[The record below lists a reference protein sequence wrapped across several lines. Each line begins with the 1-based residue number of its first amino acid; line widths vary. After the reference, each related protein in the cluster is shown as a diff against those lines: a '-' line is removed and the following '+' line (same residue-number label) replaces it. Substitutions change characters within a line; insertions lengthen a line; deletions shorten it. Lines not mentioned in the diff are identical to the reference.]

1 MSNLVVRSLT
11 GGVFVAILL
20 GSIFW
25 NEIAATGVL
34 SVFFLLGINEF
45 NSLFK
50 GHEEISLNSSVNMLF
65 GVSIFT
71 LLNLALF
78 DVIPSVF
85 SLAIIPFMFIMNA
98 TELWRKEKNPIQNM
112 AVSTF
117 GLIYLIIPF
126 FLMIYLNYTDQL
138 RHGEETFFPLLAGFF
153 LLVWTNDTFAYLT
166 GMMIGKHK
174 LFERIS
180 PKKTWEGTIG
190 GAIFTILVGYIISI
204 CTANDDTILWVI
216 AGVVIAPFATI
227 GDLLESQIKR
237 SLGIKDSG
245 TILPGHGGILDR
257 FDAALFA
264 IPIFA
269 TWTYIFYNFYN

>member
-11 GGVFVAILL
+11 GGVFVAVLL

-25 NEIAATGVL
+25 NEIAATAVL
-34 SVFFLLGINEF
+34 SLFFLLGLNEF
-45 NSLFK
+45 NHLFK
-50 GHEEISLNSSVNMLF
+50 GHQEISLNSTVNLLF

-71 LLNLALF
+71 LLIITLFNL
-78 DVIPSVF
+78 IPSVF
-85 SLAIIPFMFIMNA
+85 SLAVIPLVFIMNA

-112 AVSTF
+112 AVGTF

-126 FLMIYLNYTDQL
+126 FLMIYLNYTDHL
-138 RHGEETFFPLLAGFF
+138 RNSEQTFFPLLAGFF

-166 GMMIGKHK
+166 GMMIGKYK

-190 GAIFTILVGYIISI
+190 GSLFTILVGYVISLS
-204 CTANDDTILWVI
+204 TAQDDTSYWLISG
-216 AGVVIAPFATI
+216 AMIAPFATI

-245 TILPGHGGILDR
+245 NILPGHGGILDR

-269 TWTYIFYNFYN
+269 TWTYIFYNFFN

>member
-50 GHEEISLNSSVNMLF
+50 GHEQISLNSSVNMIF

-71 LLNLALF
+71 LLILALF

-190 GAIFTILVGYIISI
+190 GAIFTILVGYIISL
-204 CTANDDTILWVI
+204 CTVQDDTILWVI

-245 TILPGHGGILDR
+245 NILPGHGGILDR

>member
-50 GHEEISLNSSVNMLF
+50 GHEQISLNSSVNMLF

-71 LLNLALF
+71 LLILALF
-78 DVIPSVF
+78 NVIPSVF

-190 GAIFTILVGYIISI
+190 GAIFTILVGYIISL
-204 CTANDDTILWVI
+204 CTVQDDTIFWVI
-216 AGVVIAPFATI
+216 AGVLIAPFATI

-245 TILPGHGGILDR
+245 NILPGHGGILDR

>member
-50 GHEEISLNSSVNMLF
+50 GHEQISLNSSVNMLF

-71 LLNLALF
+71 LLILALF

-190 GAIFTILVGYIISI
+190 GAIFTILVGYIISL
-204 CTANDDTILWVI
+204 CTVQDDTILWVI

-245 TILPGHGGILDR
+245 NILPGHGGILDR

>member
-50 GHEEISLNSSVNMLF
+50 GHEQISLNSSVNMLF

-71 LLNLALF
+71 LLILALF
-78 DVIPSVF
+78 NVIPSVF
-85 SLAIIPFMFIMNA
+85 LLAIIPFMFIMNA

-190 GAIFTILVGYIISI
+190 GAIFTILVGYIISL
-204 CTANDDTILWVI
+204 CTVQDDTILWVI

-245 TILPGHGGILDR
+245 NILPGHGGILDR

-269 TWTYIFYNFYN
+269 TCTYIFYNFYN

>member
-50 GHEEISLNSSVNMLF
+50 GHEQISLNSSVNMLF

-71 LLNLALF
+71 LLILALF
-78 DVIPSVF
+78 NVIPSVF

-190 GAIFTILVGYIISI
+190 GAIFTILVGYIISL
-204 CTANDDTILWVI
+204 CTVQDDTILWVI

-245 TILPGHGGILDR
+245 NILPGHGGILDR